1 MPYEHLKD
9 LPGDPIR
16 KDQKAQ
22 CEILTSIHVHVCQI
36 YSSGTRFFS
45 PLPVLDRYVNL
56 IDVHYYISRSW
67 TIIMLQV

>member
-1 MPYEHLKD
+1 MPYERLKD

-16 KDQKAQ
+16 KDYKAQ
-22 CEILTSIHVHVCQI
+22 CEILTSIHVCQI
-36 YSSGTRFFS
+36 YSSGTCFFS
-45 PLPVLDRYVNL
+45 PLPVLDRYMNL